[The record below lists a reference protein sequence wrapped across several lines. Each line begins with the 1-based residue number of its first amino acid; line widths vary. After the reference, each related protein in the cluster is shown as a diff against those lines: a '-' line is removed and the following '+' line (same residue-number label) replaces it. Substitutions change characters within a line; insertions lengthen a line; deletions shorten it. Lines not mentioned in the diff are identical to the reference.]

1 MFCETFNNFTH
12 QFYIK
17 HTMAGPT
24 LSTKFDGQGLI
35 NEQNE
40 DKNGWCFFYKALFHV
55 HIGIILILAIE
66 L

>member
-1 MFCETFNNFTH
+1 MFCETINNFTH

-35 NEQNE
+35 NEQKE
-40 DKNGWCFFYKALFHV
+40 DKNG
-55 HIGIILILAIE
+55 
-66 L
+66 